1 MKTYDIS
8 TKIKTFRGEEVPV
21 YFPSKEQ
28 KEAAIGADKKL
39 DVTKLP
45 RETVQDILLTALES
59 FPANDRK
66 TTFLVHN
73 VGQAIVTNT
82 KPELSKM
89 QVDFLTTVTEW
100 ATLHEEEDREG
111 KQELRGIYPA
121 WKTAQVFSALG
132 LSE

>member
-8 TKIKTFRGEEVPV
+8 IKIKTFRGDEVPL

-28 KEAAIGADKKL
+28 RESAVGADKKL

-45 RETVQDILLTALES
+45 RETVQDILLTSLEL

-82 KPELSKM
+82 KPELSNM
-89 QVDFLTTVTEW
+89 QVDFLIKVAEW
-100 ATLHEEEDREG
+100 ATLHEEDVEG
-111 KQELRGIYPA
+111 KQSMRGIYPA
-121 WKTAQVFSALG
+121 WKIAQVFSVLG
-132 LSE
+132 ISE